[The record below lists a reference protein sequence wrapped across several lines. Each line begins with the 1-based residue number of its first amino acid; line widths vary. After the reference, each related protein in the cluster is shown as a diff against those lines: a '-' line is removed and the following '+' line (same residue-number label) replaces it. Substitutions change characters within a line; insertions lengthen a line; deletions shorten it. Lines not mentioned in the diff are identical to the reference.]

1 MSETLTEQPTGARM
15 EIVPGEN
22 KWEGIVLPFGVG
34 ASDGRAF
41 DPTSLAWRDLPLV
54 LYFQEK
60 DEGLHTSPHNNVR
73 PVGRILQFEVRR
85 EGLWAAGDFYDL
97 TKITGAHADAV
108 RMAMAMLEG
117 GTGMVSVD
125 ALANQELRNGRPYY
139 TDSEIIAVTMT
150 GKQAFAGARVRAAAG
165 LHVLTPVE
173 AGALADVCCGCSEGT
188 CPVSLS
194 VVGSTSLP
202 VASGAGSWDG
212 PAAAGRILDWA
223 TSDDGEIEVTRAS
236 RGFFWRDGDGKQRG
250 DYKLPLADVM
260 DGELKVV
267 PAALSAVLSR
277 LDQTHGPSDSDKDR
291 IRAKVRSYQGR
302 SRSES
307 GALDVVEMTVVGDTS
322 LPIAERG
329 SGPDT
334 SWDSGEAKNKIFEWA
349 GRGKET
355 GIDVGKLSKAFL
367 YRDPDREPEHEW
379 SWKLPIAIPVG
390 GTLTI
395 IPSAVFAAS
404 TVINGG
410 RAPVDIPAS
419 EKPRILA
426 KVNRLY
432 DRMGVT
438 RWRDRKDVREREA
451 GLTVPVT
458 FAPAGVTQ
466 LMVSSEVAVW
476 LDIDGEYRVVVDRHA
491 VQTSCAPEQQL
502 GALCPKCSDEIDC
515 AMTEKIAMAVTQYD
529 EKFIEFP
536 LNEKEQ

>member
-1 MSETLTEQPTGARM
+1 MSNTLLPFGFDATTNTTNAMTEPLAGARVELTEEDNG
-15 EIVPGEN
+15 
-22 KWEGIVLPFGVG
+22 WEGIVLPFGVD

-41 DPTSLAWRDLPLV
+41 DPDTLAWRDLPLV

-73 PVGRILQFEVRR
+73 PVGRILQMEARH

-97 TKITGAHADAV
+97 NQITGAHADAV
-108 RMAMAMLEG
+108 RMAKAMVKG

-125 ALANQELRNGRPYY
+125 ALAAQEMRNGHPYY
-139 TDSEIIAVTMT
+139 TDSEVIAVTMT

-165 LHVLTPVE
+165 LTAGLHVLTPVE
-173 AGALADVCCGCSEGT
+173 AGALADVCCGCLEQEGAGI
-188 CPVSLS
+188 CSVPVS
-194 VVGSTSLP
+194 
-202 VASGAGSWDG
+202 
-212 PAAAGRILDWA
+212 
-223 TSDDGEIEVTRAS
+223 
-236 RGFFWRDGDGKQRG
+236 F
-250 DYKLPLADVM
+250 
-260 DGELKVV
+260 
-267 PAALSAVLSR
+267 
-277 LDQTHGPSDSDKDR
+277 
-291 IRAKVRSYQGR
+291 
-302 SRSES
+302 
-307 GALDVVEMTVVGDTS
+307 TVVGDMS

-334 SWDSGEAKNKIFEWA
+334 GWDSGEAKDKIFEWA

-451 GLTVPVT
+451 GVASPELTVRAYGRQT
-458 FAPAGVTQ
+458 LMAGDQ
-466 LMVSSEVAVW
+466 VAV
-476 LDIDGEYRVVVDRHA
+476 LVREDGEYA
-491 VQTSCAPEQQL
+491 VQASCAPPEQL
-502 GALCPKCSDEIDC
+502 GKDEPLMQIEAQTGVALCPKCSDEIDH
-515 AMTEKIAMAVTQYD
+515 AMTEKIAMAVTEYD
-529 EKFIEFP
+529 EKFTNSET
-536 LNEKEQ
+536 KEQ

>member
-1 MSETLTEQPTGARM
+1 MSELTMESTAEPTRGAHM
-15 EIVPGEN
+15 ELVPGEN
-22 KWEGIVLPFGVG
+22 RWEGIVLPFGVD
-34 ASDGRAF
+34 ASDGRSF
-41 DPTSLAWRDLPLV
+41 DPATLAWRDLPLV

-73 PVGRILQFEVRR
+73 PVGRILQMEIRR

-97 TKITGAHADAV
+97 GTISGAHADAV
-108 RMAMAMLEG
+108 RMAMAMLKG

-125 ALANQELRNGRPYY
+125 ALAAQEVRNGRLHY
-139 TDSEIIAVTMT
+139 TDSEVIAVTMT

-165 LHVLTPVE
+165 LTAGLHVLTPVE
-173 AGALADVCCGCSEGT
+173 AGALAEVCCGC
-188 CPVSLS
+188 
-194 VVGSTSLP
+194 VGEACLLP
-202 VASGAGSWDG
+202 VLEQVG
-212 PAAAGRILDWA
+212 
-223 TSDDGEIEVTRAS
+223 
-236 RGFFWRDGDGKQRG
+236 
-250 DYKLPLADVM
+250 ADV
-260 DGELKVV
+260 E
-267 PAALSAVLSR
+267 
-277 LDQTHGPSDSDKDR
+277 R
-291 IRAKVRSYQGR
+291 IGF
-302 SRSES
+302 
-307 GALDVVEMTVVGDTS
+307 TVVGDTS

-451 GLTVPVT
+451 GVSHPTLPLLGFAAGDPV
-458 FAPAGVTQ
+458 Q
-466 LMVSSEVAVW
+466 LMVGNEVA
-476 LDIDGEYRVVVDRHA
+476 ISFHPDGEYTVIADA
-491 VQTSCAPEQQL
+491 SCAPPEQFEAQH
-502 GALCPKCSDEIDC
+502 GVALCPKCSDEIDC
-515 AMTEKIAMAVTQYD
+515 VMNEKIAMAVTQYD

-536 LNEKEQ
+536 TNEKEQ